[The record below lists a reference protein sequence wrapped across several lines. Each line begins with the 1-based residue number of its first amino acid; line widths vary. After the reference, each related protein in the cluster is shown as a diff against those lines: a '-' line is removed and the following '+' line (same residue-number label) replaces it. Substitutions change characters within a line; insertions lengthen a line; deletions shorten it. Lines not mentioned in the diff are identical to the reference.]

1 MGFGSGRT
9 IFKFHHIAKPW
20 PLAATLFETFVM
32 TTGKILS
39 YIGFTILIAF
49 GIFVFAF
56 VRSCNNGF
64 GYQAGSGLGSLV
76 DIDKKKYKS
85 NYVEKYVDTFF
96 KVYPQYLP
104 TSGDLAKSM
113 TSGYEFLH
121 MTNIYFD
128 KYPRE
133 TYCVQWSG
141 TGFISVRFAYNYET
155 GQEIT
160 ENVRANSVIA
170 DSTKLRMTNRFR
182 VEVLSKIDSIIS
194 KSKDSTI
201 AIWKSPF

>member
-1 MGFGSGRT
+1 MT
-9 IFKFHHIAKPW
+9 I
-20 PLAATLFETFVM
+20 
-32 TTGKILS
+32 GKILGF
-39 YIGFTILIAF
+39 IGLAILIAF
-49 GIFVFAF
+49 GIFVFSF

-76 DIDKKKYKS
+76 DIDKEKYKS
-85 NYVEKYVDTFF
+85 EYIEKYVDTFF

-104 TSGDLAKSM
+104 TPGDLAQSM
-113 TSGYEFLH
+113 TSGYEFLNL
-121 MTNIYFD
+121 TNIYFD

-155 GQEIT
+155 REEVI
-160 ENVRANSVIA
+160 ENVRANSIVA
-170 DSTKLRMTNRFR
+170 DSTKERMTKRLRF
-182 VEVLSKIDSIIS
+182 EVLDKIESIIS

>member
-1 MGFGSGRT
+1 
-9 IFKFHHIAKPW
+9 
-20 PLAATLFETFVM
+20 M
-32 TTGKILS
+32 TTGKVLG
-39 YIGFTILIAF
+39 YIGLTILVVF

-64 GYQAGSGLGSLV
+64 GYRAGSGLGSLV
-76 DIDKKKYKS
+76 DIEKEKYKS
-85 NYVEKYVDTFF
+85 EYIEKYVDTFF

-104 TSGDLAKSM
+104 TPGDFAKSM
-113 TSGYEFLH
+113 TSGYEFLN

-128 KYPRE
+128 KYPKE
-133 TYCVQWSG
+133 TYCVQWRG

-155 GQEIT
+155 GEEVI
-160 ENVRANSVIA
+160 ENVRTKSIIA
-170 DSTKLRMTNRFR
+170 DSTKKRMAKRLR
-182 VEVLSKIDSIIS
+182 VEVLDKIDSIIS